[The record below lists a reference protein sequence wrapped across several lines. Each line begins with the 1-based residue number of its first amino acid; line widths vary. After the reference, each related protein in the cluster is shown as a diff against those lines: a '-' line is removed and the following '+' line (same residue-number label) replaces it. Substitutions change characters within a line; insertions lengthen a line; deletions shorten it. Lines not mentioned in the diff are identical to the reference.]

1 MRVGTLVRSKFF
13 VDPDLMPTL
22 FRVFGLRTML
32 SVARSWLA
40 HRTLVPKPIS
50 IPFDGCCVAP
60 RSQHLRGRRGGP
72 CVHHGGKPI
81 TAMIELVSLATT
93 AGSFWG
99 KDQLRRSRD
108 ASILSGECNGA
119 GRGPPSGPSALILG
133 SVGVGLS
140 DCRVEIPISSK
151 PVWPLS
157 VGPKRSWWMILG
169 TKLSPV
175 RPMRA
180 FFSDSSLDNSE
191 RCLSMNPERESPR
204 RCLLGVA

>member
-1 MRVGTLVRSKFF
+1 MRVGTLVPSRFF
-13 VDPDLMPTL
+13 VDLVLMPTL
-22 FRVFGLRTML
+22 FRVFGLRTTL
-32 SVARSWLA
+32 FVEPSWLA
-40 HRTLVPKPIS
+40 HRILVPKPIS
-50 IPFDGCCVAP
+50 IPFDGCCVVL
-60 RSQHLRGRRGGP
+60 RSQRLRERRGGP

-99 KDQLRRSRD
+99 RISRGNRETR
-108 ASILSGECNGA
+108 ASIRGNAAAA

-157 VGPKRSWWMILG
+157 VGPKRFWWMILG

-180 FFSDSSLDNSE
+180 FFPESSLAG
-191 RCLSMNPERESPR
+191 LAPR
-204 RCLLGVA
+204 RRK